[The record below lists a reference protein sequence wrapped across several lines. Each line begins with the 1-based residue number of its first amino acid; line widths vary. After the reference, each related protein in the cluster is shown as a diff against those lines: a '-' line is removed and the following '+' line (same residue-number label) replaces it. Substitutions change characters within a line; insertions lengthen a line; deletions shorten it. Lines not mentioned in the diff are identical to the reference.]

1 MTSDGVK
8 TANQVQFQKA
18 DGTPTV
24 PVVGDN
30 GGVMV
35 ELADG
40 SLPTTNKPTTLYANV
55 ITANTEEQTI
65 GVNSEVKEI
74 SIANY
79 SETANVTVSAAGKN
93 YIVGPNIAVDLPINK
108 VVTNVGIS
116 ATAADTKVQYVIKG
130 VEANAN

>member
-40 SLPTTNKPTTLYANV
+40 SLPTVNKPTTLYANV

-65 GVNSEVKEI
+65 GVNKEVTEI
-74 SIANY
+74 YIANY
-79 SETANVTVSAAGKN
+79 SDTASVTVSAANKN
-93 YIVGPNIAVDLPINK
+93 YTIGPSMAVDLTINK
-108 VVTNVGIS
+108 TVTNVGIA

-130 VEANAN
+130 VDTSGN

>member
-93 YIVGPNIAVDLPINK
+93 YIVGPNMAIDLPINK

-130 VEANAN
+130 VEANGN

>member
-35 ELADG
+35 ELTDG
-40 SLPTTNKPTTLYANV
+40 SLQTVNKPTTLYANV

-79 SETANVTVSAAGKN
+79 SETANVTVSAANKN
-93 YIVGPNIAVDLPINK
+93 YTIGPNIAVDLPINK
-108 VVTNVGIS
+108 VVTNVGIA
-116 ATAADTKVQYVIKG
+116 ATEADTKVQYIIKG
-130 VEANAN
+130 VEA

>member
-40 SLPTTNKPTTLYANV
+40 SLPTVNKPTTLYANV
-55 ITANTEEQTI
+55 LTANTEEQTI
-65 GVNSEVKEI
+65 GVNKEVTEI
-74 SIANY
+74 YIANY
-79 SETANVTVSAAGKN
+79 SDTASVTVSAANKN
-93 YIVGPNIAVDLPINK
+93 YTIGPNMAVDLTINK
-108 VVTNVGIS
+108 TVTNVGIS

-130 VEANAN
+130 VDTSGD